1 MNNHYTQIFS
11 ASLAIGILGGVAEAG
26 TGNALTNSGFD
37 RVRQGFGASLANS
50 SMEILDRFLNILP
63 TVTIREG
70 QRVKVYLS
78 GDLLLPDYA
87 QHGVQPD
94 L

>member
-1 MNNHYTQIFS
+1 
-11 ASLAIGILGGVAEAG
+11 
-26 TGNALTNSGFD
+26 
-37 RVRQGFGASLANS
+37 VREGFGASIANS
-50 SMEILDRFLNILP
+50 SMNILDRFLNVLP

-70 QRVKVYLS
+70 NRVKVYLS

-87 QHGVQPD
+87 QHTMQPD

>member
-1 MNNHYTQIFS
+1 MQ
-11 ASLAIGILGGVAEAG
+11 
-26 TGNALTNSGFD
+26 
-37 RVRQGFGASLANS
+37 
-50 SMEILDRFLNILP
+50 ILDRFLNILP

-70 QRVKVYLS
+70 NRVKVELS

-87 QHGVQPD
+87 DHTMQPD

>member
-1 MNNHYTQIFS
+1 
-11 ASLAIGILGGVAEAG
+11 
-26 TGNALTNSGFD
+26 
-37 RVRQGFGASLANS
+37 
-50 SMEILDRFLNILP
+50 MEILDRFLNILP

-70 QRVKVYLS
+70 HRVKVYLS

-87 QHGVQPD
+87 RHEMQPD